1 MAKTQVA
8 DKKAVYVY
16 PTRYGS
22 SRSMVIRELD
32 GGKVICKD
40 EFGEYE
46 TDANRLDDGT
56 ADPARFDLPHRKVS
70 L

>member
-8 DKKAVYVY
+8 DKKAVYGY
-16 PTRYGS
+16 S
-22 SRSMVIRELD
+22 SRFGSHKSMVVKTVD
-32 GGKVICKD
+32 DNKVVCKD
-40 EFGEYE
+40 EFGEY
-46 TDANRLDDGT
+46 TTNVKRLDDGT